1 MFCVLCFTNTGL
13 CSATPSAPV
22 EFVARL
28 CLILLYSVIFVLRA
42 SPHKHRVCAL
52 LFLRLSLSQ
61 LHPFNLLRFSQNFVL
76 SVLRHKHLV
85 CAVLFGSR
93 DVCCTLLL
101 LVIYVLCSLHHQH
114 QVCAVL
120 FPSTPLK
127 FTPFWF
133 SLFYWVCFCCT
144 CFAQQA
150 PVYALIFPQLPS
162 NFCFVLF
169 SFDFVFCVQRHERL
183 INS

>member
-1 MFCVLCFTNTGL
+1 MFCVLCLTNTGL
-13 CSATPSAPV
+13 CSAISSAPV

-42 SPHKHRVCAL
+42 LPHKHRVCAL

-61 LHPFNLLRFSQNFVL
+61 LHAFNLLRFSQNFVL
-76 SVLRHKHLV
+76 SVLRHKHRV

-120 FPSTPLK
+120 FPPTPLEL
-127 FTPFWF
+127 TPFWF
-133 SLFYWVCFCCT
+133 SLFC
-144 CFAQQA
+144 
-150 PVYALIFPQLPS
+150 
-162 NFCFVLF
+162 
-169 SFDFVFCVQRHERL
+169 
-183 INS
+183 